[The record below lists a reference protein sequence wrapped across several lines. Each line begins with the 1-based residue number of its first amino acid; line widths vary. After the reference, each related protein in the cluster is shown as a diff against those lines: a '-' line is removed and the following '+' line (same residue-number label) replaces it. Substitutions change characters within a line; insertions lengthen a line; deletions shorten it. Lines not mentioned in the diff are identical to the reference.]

1 MKPAMY
7 ALGRLKTGA
16 MNQPPDALQTR
27 LVMDAGRFR
36 PAAPVLPADGAAY
49 TREEAVQEAERC
61 LKCACDACIRYCDLM
76 HYFKKFPRRI
86 AEEVEEQH
94 DGEGEHE
101 FAADD
106 GPLARRGVFAEY
118 GEAGGGVADRVHDE
132 KEGQGHFEGVLHG
145 EGLEHG
151 CVG

>member
-1 MKPAMY
+1 MAMMNRMMPPRKTQRRLLDVEKPQ
-7 ALGRLKTGA
+7 K
-16 MNQPPDALQTR
+16 
-27 LVMDAGRFR
+27 
-36 PAAPVLPADGAAY
+36 
-49 TREEAVQEAERC
+49 
-61 LKCACDACIRYCDLM
+61 
-76 HYFKKFPRRI
+76 RI